1 MAVRGEGD
9 ATMSDEIDFYMAPQ
23 TRAVTVHWM
32 LEEVGAPYR
41 MHVLDLEAGEHK
53 QPDFL
58 ALNPMGKVP
67 AIVHQGTVVTEVAAI
82 CLYLADAFPA
92 ADLAPPIGDPRR
104 GTYLRWLMFVPGCVE
119 PAMVDRGLERPP
131 GPPRSLGYGD
141 FDTTMQ
147 VMAGAL
153 TPGPYLLGEH
163 FTAADVM
170 MGSAVR
176 WGMLT
181 KLLPERPE
189 FLAYAGRLSERPAL
203 QRSMQQQATLTAQR
217 R

>member
-1 MAVRGEGD
+1 
-9 ATMSDEIDFYMAPQ
+9 
-23 TRAVTVHWM
+23 
-32 LEEVGAPYR
+32 
-41 MHVLDLEAGEHK
+41 
-53 QPDFL
+53 
-58 ALNPMGKVP
+58 MGKVP

-82 CLYLADAFPA
+82 CLYLADAFPEA
-92 ADLAPPIGDPRR
+92 GLAPPIGDPRR

-203 QRSMQQQATLTAQR
+203 QRSMQQQATLPAQR

>member
-1 MAVRGEGD
+1 
-9 ATMSDEIDFYMAPQ
+9 MSDEIDFYLAPQ

-67 AIVHQGTVVTEVAAI
+67 AIVHQGTVVTEVAAV

-104 GTYLRWLMFVPGCVE
+104 GTYLRWLMFVPDCVE
-119 PAMVDRGLERPP
+119 AAMVDRGLERPP

-153 TPGPYLLGEH
+153 TPGPYLLGEQ
-163 FTAADVM
+163 FTAADVV
-170 MGSAVR
+170 MGAAVR
-176 WGMLT
+176 WGMFT

-203 QRSMQQQATLTAQR
+203 QRTMQQEAALAR
-217 R
+217 